1 MRYILLL
8 FCLFTIIAC
17 GNDETTTEAD
27 LYADNGSND
36 QRFQKGKVLFS
47 TNCRICHAQDKYEAT
62 GMAPVLENINENWPD
77 KTLLA
82 KYIANAPAMM
92 SETPH
97 TRALYKEWKGKAQ
110 MPAFAGLSKDDIDC
124 IIAYISQ

>member
-1 MRYILLL
+1 MRTIFILICFCSLL
-8 FCLFTIIAC
+8 SC
-17 GNDETTTEAD
+17 GNNENTTDVD
-27 LYADNGSND
+27 LYSDGDSQE
-36 QRFQKGKVLFS
+36 QRLQKGKVLFS
-47 TNCRICHAQDKYEAT
+47 TNCRICHAQDKHEAT

-77 KTLLA
+77 KSILA

-92 SETPH
+92 SETAH
-97 TRALYKEWKGKAQ
+97 TRELYQEWKGKAQ